1 MVRIAGI
8 EKGSI
13 ADELEIEIGTRIV
26 RINGER
32 VRDNIDLTF
41 LLSDTELELEA
52 VSPGGETILYD
63 IIRDA
68 GDPIGIVPTPDAI
81 RECANE
87 CVFCFIDGNPEGVR
101 PSLWLRDDD
110 FRLSFTYGSYVTLT
124 NLGPKGIQRLIDQ
137 RMLDI
142 DGTPD
147 KSELGA
153 NAILGVSL
161 AVLDEELQQLL
172 EPGTPT
178 PRARLD
184 LVRSIRE
191 AGLDCHVMV
200 APVLACMLTLGFIAL
215 RSLRRLPPITDVRQ
229 LASALERHT
238 APPPS
243 RVGPALKVHWIILGA
258 FVTTGVVLTALV
270 LAVYAGHRLEL
281 DFAAVNTNDVRAN
294 GPLVLLGTSVLAA
307 FPVAGYLIAKA
318 SGAASVLE
326 PAMGAA
332 LAIIGVLGALSI
344 AAPVAVVFAL
354 AVAPVAFGLACAGAW
369 FAIER

>member
-1 MVRIAGI
+1 MLGLINGVWAIVLVIAIRHSLRAHSFFRPYALALLALLGAA
-8 EKGSI
+8 I
-13 ADELEIEIGTRIV
+13 AAACLLAERFLFAWIGVDPASSAQGLGVALFATLLFAAPLEEGAKVFAVWPLHTRRIV
-26 RINGER
+26 TTRADALLAALTVAAGFAMYEGWMTAQQQAHSLLT
-32 VRDNIDLTF
+32 VR
-41 LLSDTELELEA
+41 LLLATVAHLFFAGTWAYVLGSGASQRWLPPTWAAAALFHGLFDHVLLA
-52 VSPGGETILYD
+52 
-63 IIRDA
+63 RDESA
-68 GDPIGIVPTPDAI
+68 
-81 RECANE
+81 
-87 CVFCFIDGNPEGVR
+87 
-101 PSLWLRDDD
+101 
-110 FRLSFTYGSYVTLT
+110 
-124 NLGPKGIQRLIDQ
+124 
-137 RMLDI
+137 
-142 DGTPD
+142 
-147 KSELGA
+147 
-153 NAILGVSL
+153 
-161 AVLDEELQQLL
+161 
-172 EPGTPT
+172 
-178 PRARLD
+178 
-184 LVRSIRE
+184 
-191 AGLDCHVMV
+191 VMV

-318 SGAASVLE
+318 SGAPSVLE